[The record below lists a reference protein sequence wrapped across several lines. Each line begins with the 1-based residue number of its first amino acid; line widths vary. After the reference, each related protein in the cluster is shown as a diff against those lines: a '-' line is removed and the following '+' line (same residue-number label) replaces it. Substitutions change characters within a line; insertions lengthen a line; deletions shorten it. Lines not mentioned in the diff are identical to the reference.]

1 VVVRLP
7 VIIIMSGA
15 EAILILGVISSIV
28 AIVDG
33 TKQVFDGASNAQGL
47 PEAFREVAGRLPIVR
62 EILGSAEKNIR
73 DGHVDEA
80 TCKSMKPLIDRC
92 KVSAETLDGIFQK
105 VLPADDATR
114 RVRYVSA
121 AKTLGKGGRVETLM
135 KGLLDDVLLIA
146 SKHGMETARSNQVE
160 ELKQAIEEL
169 SAINHSI
176 PDSELDDT
184 PITNNNFG
192 NGPMTNNNVS
202 GNQKF
207 QANFGSGE
215 QFQAESQVFH
225 MSKTK

>member
-1 VVVRLP
+1 
-7 VIIIMSGA
+7 MSGA
-15 EAILILGVISSIV
+15 EAILVLGVISSVV

-33 TKQVFDGASNAQGL
+33 TKQVYDAASNAQGL
-47 PEAFREVAGRLPIVR
+47 PEAFREVAGRLPIVKN
-62 EILGSAEKNIR
+62 ILGSAERNIR

-80 TCKSMKPLIDRC
+80 ACKSMKPLIDRC
-92 KVSAETLDGIFQK
+92 KK

-114 RVRYVSA
+114 WVRYVSA
-121 AKTLGKGGRVETLM
+121 AKTLGKGGGVETLM

-146 SKHGMETARSNQVE
+146 SKHGMETARADQVE
-160 ELKQAIEEL
+160 QLKKAIEEL
-169 SAINHSI
+169 SAISHSI
-176 PDSELDDT
+176 PDSELDET
-184 PITNNNFG
+184 SITNNNFG